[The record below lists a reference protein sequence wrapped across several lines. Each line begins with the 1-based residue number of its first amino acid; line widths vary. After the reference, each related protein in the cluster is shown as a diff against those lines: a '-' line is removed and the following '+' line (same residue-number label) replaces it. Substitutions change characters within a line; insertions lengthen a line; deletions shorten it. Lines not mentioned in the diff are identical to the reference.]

1 MTDIVID
8 LPAFAELNFG
18 TIVPMLVAIV
28 GALVIL
34 CVDLINKNLDKSL
47 YIMLTVLF
55 LIVDLGTLIGY
66 SGDVRGFFDLMLVDG
81 IAILSQAIIV
91 GASILFVMTAMSK
104 LRFQEYRY
112 PEYFALYLF
121 MIAGFQFMVSSD
133 SLILIFVGL
142 ETASMS
148 LYTII
153 AMHNRKKMLL
163 KQLLNI
169 LLWVL

>member
-1 MTDIVID
+1 MTDIVVD

-91 GASILFVMTAMSK
+91 GASILFVNDCN
-104 LRFQEYRY
+104 E
-112 PEYFALYLF
+112 
-121 MIAGFQFMVSSD
+121 
-133 SLILIFVGL
+133 
-142 ETASMS
+142 
-148 LYTII
+148 
-153 AMHNRKKMLL
+153 
-163 KQLLNI
+163 
-169 LLWVL
+169 